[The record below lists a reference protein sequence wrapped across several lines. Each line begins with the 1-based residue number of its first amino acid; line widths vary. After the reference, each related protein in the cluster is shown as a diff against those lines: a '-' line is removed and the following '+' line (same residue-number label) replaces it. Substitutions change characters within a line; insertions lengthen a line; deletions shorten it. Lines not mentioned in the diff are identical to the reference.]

1 MASKGDIEASRS
13 TSVSPYRNPRTA
25 TRLLLAMVILAGAAP
40 GWLHAREI
48 NSVDAVLDRYKNA
61 LGGGSVIAKVQS
73 MTMRG
78 DVDGAGM
85 TGKAGF
91 IYLAKPFKTLIKI
104 TRSDGTKVSAGFD
117 GAVSWTVDPKG
128 ASIDKDTAPE
138 AVRRD
143 ADLQYALHQ
152 STYFKK
158 LEFAGVTEFEGHP
171 CYWLHGTTNWGKD
184 NNQFYNVQT
193 GLLEGYR
200 FQVDNSSGAVATVQF
215 QDYKSFG
222 GPLVATKVTSR
233 SGARWRTFTYT
244 SVSYAPVADSVF
256 DLPQAVKALL

>member
-1 MASKGDIEASRS
+1 MASNLRS
-13 TSVSPYRNPRTA
+13 AVR
-25 TRLLLAMVILAGAAP
+25 RLLAISLFAGVAP
-40 GWLHAREI
+40 GWAYAGQV
-48 NSVDAVLDRYKNA
+48 NSVDAVLERYKQA
-61 LGGGSVIAKVQS
+61 LGGESAIAKVQS
-73 MTMRG
+73 ETMRG
-78 DVDGAGM
+78 EIDGAGM
-85 TGKAGF
+85 TAKASF
-91 IYLAKPFKTLIKI
+91 VYLAKPFKTLIKI
-104 TRSDGTKVSAGFD
+104 TPSGGTEVSAGFD
-117 GAVSWTVDPKG
+117 GTVSWSVDPKG

-138 AVRRD
+138 AARRD

-152 STYFKK
+152 RAYFKK
-158 LEFAGVTEFEGHP
+158 LEFSGVTDFEGHP
-171 CYWLHGTTNWGKD
+171 CYRLHGVTNWGKD

-233 SGARWRTFTYT
+233 SGDRWRTFIYK
-244 SVSYAPVADSVF
+244 SVSYAPVADSAF

>member
-1 MASKGDIEASRS
+1 MASNLR
-13 TSVSPYRNPRTA
+13 RTA
-25 TRLLLAMVILAGAAP
+25 LRRLLAMVLVAGVAP
-40 GWLHAREI
+40 GWVHAGQV
-48 NSVDAVLDRYKNA
+48 NSVDGVLDRYKHA
-61 LGGGSVIAKVQS
+61 LGGDRAIAKVQS
-73 MTMRG
+73 ETMRG
-78 DVDGAGM
+78 EIDGAGM
-85 TGKAGF
+85 T
-91 IYLAKPFKTLIKI
+91 AK
-104 TRSDGTKVSAGFD
+104 
-117 GAVSWTVDPKG
+117 
-128 ASIDKDTAPE
+128 

-152 STYFKK
+152 PTYFKK
-158 LEFAGVTEFEGHP
+158 LEFAGVTDFEGHP

-200 FQVDNSSGAVATVQF
+200 FQADNSSGAVATVQF

-233 SGARWRTFTYT
+233 SGDRWRTFTYK

-256 DLPQAVKALL
+256 ELPQAVKALL

>member
-1 MASKGDIEASRS
+1 MGVMAEKLRDSRI
-13 TSVSPYRNPRTA
+13 PIRR
-25 TRLLLAMVILAGAAP
+25 LLAMVIIVGTAPVLA
-40 GWLHAREI
+40 HAGQV
-48 NSVDAVLDRYKNA
+48 NSVAAVLDRYQHA
-61 LGGGSVIAKVQS
+61 LGGVKAIAGVQS
-73 MTMRG
+73 ETMRG
-78 DVDGAGM
+78 EIDGAGM
-85 TGKAGF
+85 TAKSSF
-91 IYLAKPFKTLIKI
+91 VYRAKPFKTLIKVL
-104 TRSDGTKVSAGFD
+104 TDGTEVSAGFD
-117 GAVSWTVDPKG
+117 GTVSWSVDQHG

-152 STYFKK
+152 PVYFKK
-158 LEFAGVTEFEGHP
+158 LEFAGVSDFEGHP

-200 FQVDNSSGAVATVQF
+200 FQVDNASGAVATVHF

-233 SGARWRTFTYT
+233 SGDRWRTFTYK
-244 SVSYAPVADSVF
+244 SVSYEPVADSVF
-256 DLPQAVKALL
+256 DLPQAVKALR